1 MYLNSR
7 LPDEVSSAHYH
18 QVAAVAAVAAAR
30 GTNLVPLCWRRL
42 VVERRI
48 ISVTREV

>member
-7 LPDEVSSAHYH
+7 LPDEVSSAYYH

-30 GTNLVPLCWRRL
+30 GTNLVLCWRRL